1 MVYDDDDVPDLVQG
15 PIYDSD
21 DEDDEVTLPTLSD
34 DDDMRQHY
42 HEDET
47 PPPLRRSTRERLP
60 RDPAYVYAT
69 ISRPIRRKP
78 LSFLRNCT
86 IAERRTAYANNL
98 VHFILAADTP
108 DADMILR
115 LMLPLHKNRWL
126 LWKRQYQS
134 LPYWVTQV
142 VTPYRSFQNQSD
154 SQRF

>member
-21 DEDDEVTLPTLSD
+21 DEDDEVALPALSD

-108 DADMILR
+108 DADKDNTPDAAITQELVAAMEET
-115 LMLPLHKNRWL
+115 MVMWHHKC
-126 LWKRQYQS
+126 
-134 LPYWVTQV
+134 
-142 VTPYRSFQNQSD
+142 
-154 SQRF
+154 SQHSE